1 MHELNIL
8 VDESEDTENVADN
21 TGHNSDECEDTR
33 DEVSADGQDL
43 RLFFWL
49 STLENDGGCERRQY
63 KFRLRINMIYQ
74 YLLPQW
80 HQTMHKYSSG

>member
-8 VDESEDTENVADN
+8 LDKSEDTENVADY

-43 RLFFWL
+43 RLFL
-49 STLENDGGCERRQY
+49 SE
-63 KFRLRINMIYQ
+63 
-74 YLLPQW
+74 YLLPQ
-80 HQTMHKYSSG
+80 